1 MALTYRLH
9 QDDDLPALQEL
20 WEENTNWGL
29 PTQELWQQYVIDA
42 PLGGATIVVAEDEQ
56 TGQMVGEFVFVPSL
70 VSVSGREF
78 RAFRLSAPIVA
89 KSLRF
94 RSPNPF
100 SHPVVAM
107 YRYAAAALRA
117 RGDGLIY
124 TVPDPRWV
132 RFFRMFPD
140 FYGGT
145 YPLWRLDLP
154 LTAPLP
160 MPADCVVSPLHQL
173 SGKRIDRLWNH
184 WSKLHD
190 CQVVRDSRCLPW
202 KIGKGEY
209 IVLGVERQGEL
220 IGLAASRRKGD
231 RQWLIC
237 DVMAVNADEALRATL
252 IAVSNLA
259 HEQTVNAPPEQ
270 PLRKVALLVTP
281 LIEPVARRL
290 GYVRDEYD
298 FPVVVQVLNPAIS
311 KEDIAPSKWYVSAN
325 D

>member
-1 MALTYRLH
+1 MTLIYRLH
-9 QDDDLPALQEL
+9 QEDDLPALQRL

-29 PTQELWQQYVIDA
+29 PTQTLWQQYVIDA
-42 PLGGATIVVAEDEQ
+42 PLGGATIVVAEDKQ
-56 TGQMVGEFVFVPSL
+56 TGQIVGEFVFVPSL
-70 VSVSGREF
+70 VLVNGQEF

-107 YRYAAAALRA
+107 YRYAATALRA

-154 LTAPLP
+154 LTTPLP
-160 MPADCVVSPLHQL
+160 LPADCVVKPLQTL
-173 SGKRIDRLWNH
+173 NDERIDRLWRA
-184 WSKLHD
+184 WSALHH
-190 CQVVRDSRCLPW
+190 CQVVRDSRFLPW
-202 KIGKGEY
+202 KIGRGEY
-209 IVLGVERQGEL
+209 LVQGVERQGEL
-220 IGLAASRRKGD
+220 IGLTASRRKGD

-237 DVMAVNADEALRATL
+237 DVMAINSDEALRATL

-259 HEQTVNAPPEQ
+259 HEQATPEQ

-281 LIEPVARRL
+281 IIEPVVRGL
-290 GYVRDEYD
+290 GFMRDEYD
-298 FPVVVQVLNPAIS
+298 FPVVVQLLNPAIS
-311 KEDIAPSKWYVSAN
+311 KEDIMPSKWYVSAN

>member
-1 MALTYRLH
+1 MSLTYRLH
-9 QDDDLPALQEL
+9 QDDDLPALQKL

-42 PLGGATIVVAEDEQ
+42 PLGGAVIVVAVDEQ
-56 TGQMVGEFVFVPSL
+56 TQQIVGEFVFVPSL
-70 VSVSGREF
+70 VSVNGREF
-78 RAFRLSAPIVA
+78 RAFRPGAPIVA

-94 RSPNPF
+94 RSPNPL

-107 YRYAAAALRA
+107 YRHAAAALRE

-124 TVPDPRWV
+124 MVPDPRWV

-160 MPADCVVSPLHQL
+160 LPADCVAAPLQVL
-173 SGKRIDRLWNH
+173 NDERIDRIWNA
-184 WSKLHD
+184 WSTFHP
-190 CQVVRDSRCLPW
+190 CQVVRDSRYLPW

-209 IVLGVERQGEL
+209 IVLGVEQQGEL
-220 IGLAASRRKGD
+220 IGLVASRRKGD

-237 DVMAVNADEALRATL
+237 DVMAINPDEALRATL

-259 HEQTVNAPPEQ
+259 HEQALNALPEQ
-270 PLRKVALLVTP
+270 PLRKAALLVTP
-281 LIEPVARRL
+281 VMEPVVRSL

-298 FPVVVQVLNPAIS
+298 FPVVVQLLNPAIA
-311 KEDIAPSKWYVSAN
+311 KEDIMPSKWYVSAN